1 MGRGIW
7 PQWFIHHE
15 TVSKSYLE
23 LRLTRGNHKKGFIHC
38 DFIEKNGKG
47 YFNIQNATTEIT
59 NDDLKLLFNRFYQ
72 IDSNTTG
79 VGIGL
84 SYVNELVKLHK
95 GTISVSKP
103 KDNIVCFEVVI
114 PIAKA
119 FYDATEYEMNKTDLI
134 VEITPKKINLPTQKD
149 DIHLLIVEDNKEV
162 QNYIAELFQE
172 NYVIHYANNGAE
184 GIEKAKELIPDII
197 LSDVMMPV
205 KSGVD
210 LCKILKN
217 DEKTYHIPILLIT
230 AKVGDENKYLGI
242 DSGADDYIEK
252 PFNNELLQ
260 LKVQKLLEN
269 IKKLQERFSQEIVL
283 QPAEVAI
290 HSVDALFLE
299 KIQDVIDN
307 HLTASDFNAEKFGKI
322 MLMSRMQLH
331 RKLKALF
338 GLSATAFIQVQRL
351 KLAKELLQ
359 NNAISVSEV
368 AYSVGF
374 NNPAYFSK
382 KFKDYFNV
390 TPTAYKNKH

>member
-1 MGRGIW
+1 M
-7 PQWFIHHE
+7 
-15 TVSKSYLE
+15 
-23 LRLTRGNHKKGFIHC
+23 
-38 DFIEKNGKG
+38 
-47 YFNIQNATTEIT
+47 
-59 NDDLKLLFNRFYQ
+59 
-72 IDSNTTG
+72 
-79 VGIGL
+79 
-84 SYVNELVKLHK
+84 
-95 GTISVSKP
+95 
-103 KDNIVCFEVVI
+103 
-114 PIAKA
+114 
-119 FYDATEYEMNKTDLI
+119 
-134 VEITPKKINLPTQKD
+134 
-149 DIHLLIVEDNKEV
+149 
-162 QNYIAELFQE
+162 
-172 NYVIHYANNGAE
+172 
-184 GIEKAKELIPDII
+184 
-197 LSDVMMPV
+197 
-205 KSGVD
+205 
-210 LCKILKN
+210 
-217 DEKTYHIPILLIT
+217 
-230 AKVGDENKYLGI
+230 
-242 DSGADDYIEK
+242 
-252 PFNNELLQ
+252 
-260 LKVQKLLEN
+260 
-269 IKKLQERFSQEIVL
+269 